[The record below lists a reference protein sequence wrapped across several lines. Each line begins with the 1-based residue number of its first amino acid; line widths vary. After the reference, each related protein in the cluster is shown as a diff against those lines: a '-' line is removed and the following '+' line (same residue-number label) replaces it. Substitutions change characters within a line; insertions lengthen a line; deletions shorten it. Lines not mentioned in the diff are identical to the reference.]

1 MGLLDL
7 LLPHRCPVCA
17 EPGPAPCPACIA
29 ELPPPPALP
38 PPPGLDAC
46 HAAVAYR
53 DGGRAL
59 VAALKFRGA
68 RGSLGWLA
76 DELACRIDPAGLHQV
91 TWVPTTAAHR
101 RRRGA
106 DQAEVLAAAVAS
118 RLGLPLRSELRRLPG
133 PPQAGRGATARRL
146 GPPLV
151 ARARSIAGGVLVVDD
166 VVTSGG
172 SVAAAARALRSAG
185 AERVVAAAAARTP
198 PPRRAPTTERDGIAT
213 ESHSR

>member
-38 PPPGLDAC
+38 PPPGVDAC
-46 HAAVAYR
+46 HAVVAYR
-53 DGGRAL
+53 DGGRAI
-59 VAALKFRGA
+59 VAALKFTGA
-68 RGSLGWLA
+68 RGSVAWVADQLA
-76 DELACRIDPAGLHQV
+76 ARLAAAGGTAGLDVV

-106 DQAEVLAAAVAS
+106 DQAEVLAAALAR
-118 RLGLPLRSELRRLPG
+118 RLDLPCRPLLRRLPG
-133 PPQAGRGATARRL
+133 PPQAGRGAAERRL
-146 GPPLV
+146 GPPL
-151 ARARSIAGGVLVVDD
+151 AARSPTVIRSGGGVLVVDD

-172 SVAAAARALRSAG
+172 SVAAAARALRTAG
-185 AERVVAAAAARTP
+185 ATRVVVAAAARTP
-198 PPRRAPTTERDGIAT
+198 PPRP
-213 ESHSR
+213 SRG